1 MPKNKRSLLSW
12 LGIGFIFASINA
24 IIAPVSAQQIIIID
38 ARGNYGVRQQPTVGS
53 FIYGSPIPTPFPVN
67 PETGLSRINRGTVMP
82 CPGCYYGTN
91 NVPHNTNFPHVLINP
106 NIRDSVLVN
115 PVIINNSRRRTSV
128 TERSRVIITHPW

>member
-1 MPKNKRSLLSW
+1 MSKNQRSLLSW

-24 IIAPVSAQQIIIID
+24 IISPVAAQQIIIID
-38 ARGNYGVRQQPTVGS
+38 GRGHYGVRQQPTVGS

-67 PETGLSRINRGTVMP
+67 PETGLSTRNRSTVIP

-91 NVPHNTNFPHVLINP
+91 HAPYNTHSYPVIINP
-106 NIRDSVLVN
+106 NIRDSIFVN

-128 TERSRVIITHPW
+128 RERSRVIITNPW